1 MSVNYKEKYL
11 KYKIKYLNLQKKYYG
26 GGFNPNGPKIYRQ
39 HLVNQNDDN
48 TMSINNEL
56 DDDDC
61 AICTGKLN
69 IVPENPDM
77 LTPILSKLFPCNHIF
92 HQTCILQNL
101 NFNNT
106 CPLCRTN
113 IENIYN
119 LNRVTST
126 WEILRAPQVVQAP
139 RAVQAPQADP
149 EFMAMV
155 NTMRLAEAQAQNR
168 TVDPELEQQALRVYQ
183 TYQAQRLPPRP
194 QAQRF
199 ELPPRPQEQRFELPP
214 RPQAQRLPVPP
225 RPQAQRL
232 ARNPIVAQLLQG
244 IDENYYPEIQAA
256 MYNINFNNIEDAQRH
271 WDWLISMEEEG
282 RL

>member
-56 DDDDC
+56 DDDDDC
-61 AICTGKLN
+61 AICKGKLN
-69 IVPENPDM
+69 IDPENPDM

-92 HQTCILQNL
+92 HQTCILQNS
-101 NFNNT
+101 NNT

-155 NTMRLAEAQAQNR
+155 NTMQFLEEQAQNP
-168 TVDPELEQQALRVYQ
+168 TVNPELERQALQAYQ
-183 TYQAQRLPPRP
+183 ASQAQRLPPRP
-194 QAQRF
+194 QAQR
-199 ELPPRPQEQRFELPP
+199 L
-214 RPQAQRLPVPP
+214 PP

-244 IDENYYPEIQAA
+244 IDENYYPEIQAL
-256 MYNINFNNIEDAQRH
+256 MYSINYNNIEDAQRH
-271 WDWLISMEEEG
+271 WDWLISMEEDG

>member
-139 RAVQAPQADP
+139 RAVQAP
-149 EFMAMV
+149 
-155 NTMRLAEAQAQNR
+155 
-168 TVDPELEQQALRVYQ
+168 
-183 TYQAQRLPPRP
+183 PRP
-194 QAQRF
+194 QAQQ
-199 ELPPRPQEQRFELPP
+199 LAVPP

>member
-69 IVPENPDM
+69 IDPENPDM

-155 NTMRLAEAQAQNR
+155 NTMRLAQAQNP
-168 TVDPELEQQALRVYQ
+168 TVNPELERQALQVYQ
-183 TYQAQRLPPRP
+183 TYQAQRLAVPQLSQAQRLAVPPRP
-194 QAQRF
+194 QAQQ
-199 ELPPRPQEQRFELPP
+199 L
-214 RPQAQRLPVPP
+214 AVPP

-256 MYNINFNNIEDAQRH
+256 MYNINFNNIEDAERH

>member
-11 KYKIKYLNLQKKYYG
+11 KYKIKYLNLQKKKYYG

-69 IVPENPDM
+69 IDPENPDM

-92 HQTCILQNL
+92 HQTCILRNL

-106 CPLCRTN
+106 CPLCRRN
-113 IENIYN
+113 IENRYN

-126 WEILRAPQVVQAP
+126 WDILQAPQVVQAP
-139 RAVQAPQADP
+139 RAVQA
-149 EFMAMV
+149 
-155 NTMRLAEAQAQNR
+155 
-168 TVDPELEQQALRVYQ
+168 
-183 TYQAQRLPPRP
+183 RP
-194 QAQRF
+194 QAQQ
-199 ELPPRPQEQRFELPP
+199 L
-214 RPQAQRLPVPP
+214 AVPP

-256 MYNINFNNIEDAQRH
+256 MYNINFNNIEDAERH